1 MRKVNKLAYALM
13 AIFLGGIGIH
23 KFYAGKTALGVVY
36 LLLCWTFVPSLIAF
50 IEGIVALTK
59 KEDSEGNI
67 EV

>member
-1 MRKVNKLAYALM
+1 MRKVNKLAYALL
-13 AIFLGGIGIH
+13 AIFLGGLGIH
-23 KFYAGKTALGVVY
+23 KFYAGKTGMGVVY
-36 LLLCWTFVPSLIAF
+36 LLLFWTLVPQIIAF